1 MARPRRICDEDILA
15 AARAVFLEHGLQ
27 ASTAQIAERAGISEG
42 SLFRR
47 FPNKDA
53 ILLAS
58 MRLGEAPPWVSLATT
73 LVGQETVR
81 ANIER
86 LATEI
91 LAFFRQSVPC
101 MHLMLASHLSPISF
115 MRGMTDP
122 PPVRGIKALAA
133 YFQGEHDL
141 GRIRHCD
148 PEIAARMLTASLHQY
163 VVFELAGVNERMPM
177 PATTLIR
184 AVSDML
190 VHALGAVDPP
200 DPLSAAAE
208 TSSGGAAVTPPPVL
222 SRLAP
227 PDSNE

>member
-58 MRLGEAPPWVSLATT
+58 MRLSDTPTWVALAPT
-73 LVGQETVR
+73 LVGQHTIR
-81 ANIER
+81 ANIET
-86 LATEI
+86 LATAI
-91 LAFFRQSVPC
+91 LTFFRQSVPC
-101 MHLMLASHLSPISF
+101 IHLMLASHLSPISF

-122 PPVRGIKALAA
+122 PPVRGIKSLAA
-133 YFQGEHDL
+133 YFQAEQDL
-141 GRIRHCD
+141 GRIRQCD

-163 VVFELAGVNERMPM
+163 VVFELAGVNDRMPM

-184 AVSDML
+184 SVSDML
-190 VHALGAVDPP
+190 VLALGALDPP
-200 DPLSAAAE
+200 DPLA
-208 TSSGGAAVTPPPVL
+208 TSPGHMPSDAPSSPSPSSPSGH
-222 SRLAP
+222 
-227 PDSNE
+227 E